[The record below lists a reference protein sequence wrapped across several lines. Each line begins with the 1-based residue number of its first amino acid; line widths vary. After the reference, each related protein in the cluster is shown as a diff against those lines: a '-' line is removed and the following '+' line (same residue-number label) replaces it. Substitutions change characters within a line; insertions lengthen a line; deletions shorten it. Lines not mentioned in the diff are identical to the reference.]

1 MVKRQASALKYHD
14 LPPAVFVKSIGYTV
28 HVRLVLFLG
37 GSCVEH
43 AKPTRISRPLANAK
57 YARFL
62 DTEG

>member
-1 MVKRQASALKYHD
+1 
-14 LPPAVFVKSIGYTV
+14 VFVKSIGYTV
-28 HVRLVLFLG
+28 YVRLVLFLG